1 MLNQSLVRELA
12 GLLFEHDY
20 TVDVVVAL
28 LGEPA
33 HRALGRNSTVPG
45 ERALHGRD
53 DPIATLTRLWPLQR
67 AVTRS
72 ALERALPGLVV
83 PLLDAGLLTER
94 HGDVCAQI
102 DIRPYASDDGAS
114 GWIASDL
121 TPNLDTLVA
130 PMPADLVLGVSEAS
144 STLAQITVREPAG
157 RALDLGTGCGVQSLH
172 LARHCDTVLA
182 TDLNPRAVE
191 LAELTFG
198 LNDVRVELRHGNLYE
213 PVAGQTFDLITSNPP
228 YVMSPPTGER
238 LVYREGSERTDRLVE
253 SVVRDGARHLSDGGV
268 LQVLGN
274 WAHVRGQD
282 WTDRLGDWLA
292 GTGCDAHV
300 VQREVL
306 DPSAYA
312 ELWLADAGLAGR
324 PDYRERYSGW
334 LDYFDGCG
342 IEAVGLGWLTLR
354 KAGRADP
361 WVRIE
366 HWPYAVAQPIGGALA
381 AEHRAVDLEC
391 SLDDAGLLGRRWR
404 LPDGVVT
411 EAVGEPGAADPQ
423 HLVFRQ
429 RFGFCRAVEL
439 DTATA
444 AVLGACDGD
453 LRLDQIVGAV
463 AGLLDEHPDELTE
476 RVLARLRPLVV
487 DGFLLA

>member
-12 GLLFEHDY
+12 GLLYEHDY

-83 PLLDAGLLTER
+83 PLLDAGLLTQR
-94 HGDVCAQI
+94 HGDVCARI

-172 LARHCDTVLA
+172 LARHCGAVLA

-191 LAELTFG
+191 MAELTFG
-198 LNDVRVELRHGNLYE
+198 LNDVRVELRHGNLYA
-213 PVAGQTFDLITSNPP
+213 PVAGETFDLITSNPP

-253 SVVRDGARHLSDGGV
+253 SVVRDGARHLSDGGL

-334 LDYFDGCG
+334 LDYFDDCG

-361 WVRIE
+361 ASGSNTGRTPWRSRS
-366 HWPYAVAQPIGGALA
+366 GA
-381 AEHRAVDLEC
+381 
-391 SLDDAGLLGRRWR
+391 RWR
-404 LPDGVVT
+404 LSTAPST
-411 EAVGEPGAADPQ
+411 WSARSTTRPCWVGAGNCPTGSSPRRSASPEPPTRSTWSSASGSASAGPSSWTPPP
-423 HLVFRQ
+423 R
-429 RFGFCRAVEL
+429 RCSARA
-439 DTATA
+439 TATCGWTRSSA
-444 AVLGACDGD
+444 PSPACS
-453 LRLDQIVGAV
+453 VSV
-463 AGLLDEHPDELTE
+463 PDELTE